1 MGKTRVPRDLSDARF
16 GGTLDETADELVVG
30 EAVALDVQP
39 AGIVLRLAAALLDGV
54 CLVALLAML
63 LFGLARVWPPGADTV
78 WLFPLGIGAAVT
90 VLVLVPA
97 GVETVTRGKS
107 VGRYAAGTRVV
118 RVDGGAIGF
127 RHAFTRALVGLLELW
142 STLGSVAFV
151 VALFGSRPRRLG
163 DLLAG
168 TFVQHERGARRRDVE
183 VLLPVE
189 LVPWAAVA
197 DVSALPQRLEDRLG
211 AFFRSAATCGR
222 KRARPPR
229 GCSRR
234 RSRSTPPRCRT
245 STPRCSSRASSPCG
259 GSATC
264 GHCGRGQHCS
274 TVRRPSP
281 GRGRRA
287 SRAEALAPPRAAT
300 GAAQQR
306 GAGAVST
313 GSGPACRGPR
323 RAHRCRRPAPAGA
336 R

>member
-16 GGTLDETADELVVG
+16 GGMLDDTADELVVG

-39 AGIVLRLAAALLDGV
+39 AGIALRLAAALLDGV

-63 LFGLARVWPPGADTV
+63 LFGLARVWPSGTDPAWILPVVIVT
-78 WLFPLGIGAAVT
+78 AVT

-168 TFVQHERGARRRDVE
+168 TFVQHERGARRRDVQ

-189 LVPWAAVA
+189 LLPWAAVA

-211 AFFRSAATCGR
+211 AFFRSVGDLRPEARETTARTLAAAVAEYASPVPDVHPEVFLAGVVAVR
-222 KRARPPR
+222 RERDVRALRARAALLDGAAAVAGARPP
-229 GCSRR
+229 GF
-234 RSRSTPPRCRT
+234 PR
-245 STPRCSSRASSPCG
+245 
-259 GSATC
+259 
-264 GHCGRGQHCS
+264 
-274 TVRRPSP
+274 
-281 GRGRRA
+281 
-287 SRAEALAPPRAAT
+287 
-300 GAAQQR
+300 
-306 GAGAVST
+306 
-313 GSGPACRGPR
+313 
-323 RAHRCRRPAPAGA
+323 
-336 R
+336 

>member
-16 GGTLDETADELVVG
+16 GGALDETTDELVVG

-39 AGIVLRLAAALLDGV
+39 AGIALRLAAALLDGA
-54 CLVALLAML
+54 CLAVLLAML
-63 LFGLARVWPPGADTV
+63 LFGLLRALPADADAVWILPV
-78 WLFPLGIGAAVT
+78 GIVSGVT

-97 GVETVTRGKS
+97 CVEAVTRGKS

-142 STLGSVAFV
+142 STLGSVALV

-168 TFVQHERGARRRDVE
+168 TFVQHERGARRRDVQ

-211 AFFRSAATCGR
+211 AFFRSVADLPPEAREAAARTLAAAVAEYASPVPDVHPEVFLAGVVAVR
-222 KRARPPR
+222 RERDVRALRARAALLDGAAAVAGARPP
-229 GCSRR
+229 GF
-234 RSRSTPPRCRT
+234 PR
-245 STPRCSSRASSPCG
+245 
-259 GSATC
+259 
-264 GHCGRGQHCS
+264 
-274 TVRRPSP
+274 
-281 GRGRRA
+281 
-287 SRAEALAPPRAAT
+287 
-300 GAAQQR
+300 
-306 GAGAVST
+306 
-313 GSGPACRGPR
+313 
-323 RAHRCRRPAPAGA
+323 
-336 R
+336 